1 MVTDKDFGWNRMIEG
16 LDELKDLEVV
26 VGIQSDA
33 GMTDDGS
40 MTMAKL
46 GAVHEFGADI
56 LQPPQAVTLYRRKNK
71 NGKFANKGRF
81 VKKKRANT
89 VTTAITGWKR
99 IHIPSRPFMRSAIDN
114 NQNSIVRVARK
125 EVEAIIDGEQDARM
139 AAIGVGL
146 HIEGL
151 IKKNFVVG
159 DFAPLAKS
167 TIKRKGS
174 SRPLIDTGHL
184 RQSIRYVIRRK
195 GEEK

>member
-1 MVTDKDFGWNRMIEG
+1 MVTDKDLGWNRMIEE

-56 LQPPQAVTLYRRKNK
+56 LQPPQAVTQYRRINK
-71 NGKFANKGRF
+71 NGKFANNGRF
-81 VKKKRANT
+81 VKKKRSNFA
-89 VTTAITGWKR
+89 TTAMTGWKR

-114 NQNSIVRVARK
+114 NKNSIVRVARK
-125 EVEAIIDGEQDARM
+125 EVEAIINGEQDARM
-139 AAIGVGL
+139 ASIGVGM
-146 HIEGL
+146 HVEGL